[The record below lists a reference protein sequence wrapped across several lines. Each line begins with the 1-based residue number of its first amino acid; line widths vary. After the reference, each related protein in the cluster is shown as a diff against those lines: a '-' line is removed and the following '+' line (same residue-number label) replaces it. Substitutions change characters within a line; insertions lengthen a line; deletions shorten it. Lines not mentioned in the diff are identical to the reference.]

1 MRNQFVKDLVNIK
14 DLSNENIEYLF
25 EVADLMLD
33 LLTKKEKS
41 DLCRGKIL
49 ATLFYEPSTRTRFS
63 FESAMYRLGGNVIGF
78 SGTEGTSVSKG
89 ETLADTIQTV
99 ACYSDIIAIRH
110 PNEGSAKVAANYS
123 SVPVINGG
131 DGGHQHPTQTL
142 LDLYSIQKKKG
153 TLKGLN
159 VMISGDLKFGR
170 TTHSLAIALARFGA
184 NLFFASPPGLEM
196 PDYIVNTLH
205 EIYHMDPETSNDIR
219 TFMNRS
225 DVVYMTRVQ
234 RERLGEMEYI
244 KFRGSYVLTKEIL
257 NIAKKDTIILHPLPR
272 VDEIARE
279 VDEDPRAM
287 YFEQAFNGVPVR
299 MALIAILLGVVP

>member
-41 DLCRGKIL
+41 DLCKGKIL

-110 PNEGSAKVAANYS
+110 PNEGSAKAWA
-123 SVPVINGG
+123 
-131 DGGHQHPTQTL
+131 
-142 LDLYSIQKKKG
+142 
-153 TLKGLN
+153 
-159 VMISGDLKFGR
+159 
-170 TTHSLAIALARFGA
+170 
-184 NLFFASPPGLEM
+184 
-196 PDYIVNTLH
+196 
-205 EIYHMDPETSNDIR
+205 
-219 TFMNRS
+219 
-225 DVVYMTRVQ
+225 
-234 RERLGEMEYI
+234 
-244 KFRGSYVLTKEIL
+244 
-257 NIAKKDTIILHPLPR
+257 
-272 VDEIARE
+272 
-279 VDEDPRAM
+279 
-287 YFEQAFNGVPVR
+287 
-299 MALIAILLGVVP
+299 

>member
-1 MRNQFVKDLVNIK
+1 MRNQFVKDLVNIS

-33 LLTKKEKS
+33 QLEKKEKNQV
-41 DLCRGKIL
+41 CKGKIL

-99 ACYSDIIAIRH
+99 ANYSDIIAIRH
-110 PNEGSAKVAANYS
+110 PNEGSAKIASLYS
-123 SVPVINGG
+123 KVPVINGG

-142 LDLYSIQKKKG
+142 LDLYTIRKNKG

-196 PDYIVNTLH
+196 PDYIVKTLH
-205 EIYHMDPETSNDIR
+205 NTYHMDPESSNDIR
-219 TFMNRS
+219 VFMDRS

-244 KFRGSYVLTKEIL
+244 KYRGSYVLTKEIMAM
-257 NIAKKDTIILHPLPR
+257 AKKDTIILHPLPR

-279 VDEDPRAM
+279 VDQDKRAL

>member
-1 MRNQFVKDLVNIK
+1 MRNQFVKDLVNIS
-14 DLSNENIEYLF
+14 DLSNENIDYLF
-25 EVADLMLD
+25 EVADQMLD
-33 LLTKKEKS
+33 RLQKKES
-41 DLCRGKIL
+41 MDLCRGKIL

-99 ACYSDIIAIRH
+99 ANYSDIIAIRH
-110 PNEGSAKVAANYS
+110 PNEGSAKIASIYS
-123 SVPVINGG
+123 RVPVINGG

-142 LDLYSIQKKKG
+142 LDLFTIQKKKG

-205 EIYHMDPETSNDIR
+205 ETYHMDPESSNDIR
-219 TFMNRS
+219 VFMDKS

-244 KFRGSYVLTKEIL
+244 KYRGSYVLTKEIMA
-257 NIAKKDTIILHPLPR
+257 IAKKDTIILHPLPR

-279 VDEDPRAM
+279 VDQDPRAL

>member
-25 EVADLMLD
+25 EVADLMLAI
-33 LLTKKEKS
+33 LTNKEKS
-41 DLCRGKIL
+41 DLCKGKIL

-99 ACYSDIIAIRH
+99 ANYSDIIAIRH
-110 PNEGSAKVAANYS
+110 PNEGSAKIASIFS

-142 LDLYSIQKKKG
+142 LDLYSIKKKKG
-153 TLKGLN
+153 TLKDLN

-196 PDYIVNTLH
+196 PDYIVNTLN
-205 EIYHMDPETSNDIR
+205 ETYHMEPETSNDIR

-244 KFRGSYVLTKEIL
+244 KFRGSYVLTREIL
-257 NIAKKDTIILHPLPR
+257 NTAKKDTIIMHPLPR

-279 VDEDPRAM
+279 VDQDPRAI